1 MEPGQPGDRGP
12 GPSIAWLSVPDGEVV
27 RDEATLAFAAQ
38 DFGHLVH
45 RRPAAVVRP
54 VSLADLTAVMTFAG
68 EHGLPVSARGA
79 GHSPFGQEQAEGG
92 IVLDMRTMPTVREV
106 DGETA
111 VVDAGA
117 HWREVLDLT
126 LPHGLTPPV
135 LTDYLELT
143 VGGTLVVGGI
153 GGAAHHHGTQTD
165 NVLELEVVTGTGEVV
180 TCGPGSDLFDAVR
193 GGLGLCGVITKA
205 RLRLVPA
212 PPTARRWKLYY
223 RSLDTFLA
231 DQRTVVR
238 DGRFDYLEGQLLLDE
253 GEWTYLLEAVT
264 YSTASLDDLRF
275 ERMEVEDSTYF
286 DFLNR
291 MAEGE
296 AALRAEGSWF
306 HPHPWLNV
314 FLPDEVVGRVVAD
327 TLATTRREDLGGTG
341 LVMLYPVRASALN
354 TPLLRVPA
362 GELVWL
368 FSLLRTGKPAD
379 PIENARLTTLNIR
392 LYQQAKAL
400 GGTVYPSNSLP
411 MTPADWADQFGP
423 VWDALTT
430 ARHLHDPHTLFG
442 SGNSL
447 RPPPP

>member
-1 MEPGQPGDRGP
+1 MKPGQPGGEHGSGP
-12 GPSIAWLSVPDGEVV
+12 ITTWLSVPDGEVDRGECALV
-27 RDEATLAFAAQ
+27 TAAQ

-45 RRPAAVVRP
+45 SRPAAVVRP
-54 VSLADLTAVMTFAG
+54 ASLADISAAITFAA

-92 IVLDMRTMPTVREV
+92 IVLDMGSLPPVREV
-106 DGETA
+106 SGTEA

-117 HWREVLDLT
+117 RWREVLDLT
-126 LPHGLTPPV
+126 LPLGLTPPV

-165 NVLELEVVTGTGEVV
+165 NVTELEVVTGTGEVR
-180 TCGPGSDLFDAVR
+180 TCRPGDELFDAVR
-193 GGLGLCGVITKA
+193 GGLGLCGVITRVK
-205 RLRLVPA
+205 LRLVPA

-223 RSLDTFLA
+223 QSLEVFLA

-238 DGRFDYLEGQLLLDE
+238 DGRFDYVEGQLILE
-253 GEWTYLLEAVT
+253 NGEWTHMLEAVT
-264 YSTASLDDLRF
+264 YSTASLADLRF
-275 ERMEVEDSTYF
+275 DRMEVEDTSYF

-291 MAEGE
+291 MEEGE

-314 FLPDEVVGRVVAD
+314 FLPDEVVGPVVAG
-327 TLATTRREDLGGTG
+327 TLARTRREDLGGTG
-341 LVMLYPVRASALN
+341 LVMLYPVRASALG
-354 TPLLRVPA
+354 TPLLHVPS

-379 PIENARLTTLNIR
+379 PVENARLTELNIQ
-392 LYQQAKAL
+392 LYRRSKAL
-400 GGTVYPSNSLP
+400 GGTVYPSNALP
-411 MTPADWADQFGP
+411 MSPADWAEQFGP
-423 VWDALTT
+423 AWEALET
-430 ARHLHDPHTLFG
+430 ARRLHDPRGVFG
-442 SGNSL
+442 AGQGL
-447 RPPPP
+447 RQQ